1 VKFGLIAQMQAPRPW
16 PDLENVDHRIHWD
29 TLAEAVLAEEVGF
42 DYYWAT
48 EHHFYEEIAHSSA
61 PEVFLAVLAA
71 RTTRIRLGHG
81 VVVLPCNHPVR
92 VAERAATLDIL
103 SNGRLDLGTG
113 RGASWYHTEAFGVSI
128 ERSREVWDEA
138 LRVICS
144 LFVNDTFPGHKGRHY
159 DIPERKLVP
168 KPVQR
173 PHPPLWVAAMSQ
185 ATFAGAAR
193 AGLGVL
199 GFTAVPPEELA
210 PAVAAYRAAQ
220 AAADPADFF
229 GASPNFQIAAF
240 MTAHCDT
247 DDRRGRALAGAAAR
261 WYLGDNEAP
270 LNRVRFGPDFD
281 RARFARY
288 TDDALVRDRMV
299 VGGDPDTCS
308 RVIESWAEVGV
319 DQLILMVQAGVTP
332 HDEVM
337 RAIELLGTKVLP
349 RFQDSP

>member
-1 VKFGLIAQMQAPRPW
+1 VKFGLIAQMQVPKPW
-16 PDLENVDHRIHWD
+16 PAGENVDQRIHWD

-61 PEVFLAVLAA
+61 PEVFLAALAA
-71 RTTRIRLGHG
+71 RTSRIRLGHG

-128 ERSREVWDEA
+128 ERSREVWDES
-138 LRVICS
+138 LRVICA
-144 LFVNDTFPGHKGRHY
+144 LFVNETFPGHRGRHY
-159 DIPERKLVP
+159 EIPERKLVP
-168 KPVQR
+168 KPLQK
-173 PHPPLWVAAMSQ
+173 PHPPLWVAATSQ
-185 ATFAGAAR
+185 ATFTSAAR

-220 AAADPADFF
+220 GAADPAEFF
-229 GASPNFQIAAF
+229 GAAPNFQVAAF
-240 MTAHCDT
+240 LTAYCDP
-247 DDRRGRALAGAAAR
+247 DDRRGREVAGAAAR

-281 RARFARY
+281 RARFAKY
-288 TDDALVRDRMV
+288 TDDALVRDHMV

-308 RVIESWAEVGV
+308 RVVEAWARVGV
-319 DQLILMVQAGVTP
+319 DQLILMIQAGVTT
-332 HDEVM
+332 HDQVM
-337 RAIELLGTKVLP
+337 RAIELLGAKVLP
-349 RFQDSP
+349 RFQGAR